1 MEKENYINEKT
12 KEKMQ
17 ELSYK
22 LFILVH
28 GFSYFC
34 NSVENESFNGA
45 DLGISSYAL
54 LINAYISD
62 IRDKYNEIQDSLGV
76 VY

>member
-1 MEKENYINEKT
+1 MENYVNDET
-12 KEKMQ
+12 KEKIQ
-17 ELSYK
+17 EVSHK

-34 NSVENESFNGA
+34 NSIENEIFDDA
-45 DLGISSYAL
+45 DLGVSSYAL

-62 IRDKYNEIQDSLGV
+62 IREKFNEIQDSLGV
-76 VY
+76 AF